1 MTKKIMLSMAL
12 LGSTFLM
19 GCSQQSLLKGK
30 DSISATPIQ
39 GIEQITQQSDTQFD
53 VVCPTGICRFEL
65 TTNTPKTITLSMY
78 YGAEQPFKKLE
89 GIDVFRQPE
98 EAINRLSLY
107 QFDVTLLGGAKPHE
121 IQVID
126 YFRN

>member
-19 GCSQQSLLKGK
+19 GCSQQSLLNGK
-30 DSISATPIQ
+30 DSISATSIQ

-65 TTNTPKTITLSMY
+65 TTKHTEDNHSQHVLRRRS
-78 YGAEQPFKKLE
+78 A
-89 GIDVFRQPE
+89 V
-98 EAINRLSLY
+98 
-107 QFDVTLLGGAKPHE
+107 
-121 IQVID
+121 
-126 YFRN
+126 